1 MKLLNSPIRKNL
13 VASGLGLL
21 IQISNQILLVPLFLL
36 QWDINYY
43 GDWIILT
50 SLSLIFQMTDA
61 GLSSVTQN
69 QFSIE
74 YAQEKYSVCKSLLT
88 NNTVL
93 ITIIG
98 IVCLTG
104 CLVFALFFNMAS
116 ILGLNIINGT
126 EAGIVL
132 FATTTSVFIK
142 MEGSV
147 YDSIYRANSQLY
159 KATSITQI
167 NILLNTIVTVI
178 CLFVFDTMVYVALSI
193 LLVDIIVLSV
203 RIGKT
208 KKIFQYS
215 FSFRSINRKLF
226 KQLLLPSLSF
236 MCFPLS
242 NAIIYQG
249 FTLLVNRFF
258 GAEAMVAYNTIRT
271 LTSFVKKVISM
282 IQSSVWPEYS
292 LAYGRND
299 VKRMR
304 ELHRKAFS
312 LSFPLTI
319 FCCVLIMTFG
329 KYIYEI
335 WTTGKITFDYSLSF
349 AFCLLLIARNIW
361 ATSNVAL
368 VATNKHVRFSI
379 YYLLGA
385 IFSLI
390 ISVSVV
396 RMFNFLE
403 IFVYSQLVIDI
414 MLCGYV
420 LRKAM
425 QLTDDRIGKFILSP
439 IDLFSQYIYRRNK

>member
-1 MKLLNSPIRKNL
+1 MNLLNSPIRKNL
-13 VASGLGLL
+13 FASGFGLI
-21 IQISNQILLVPLFLL
+21 IQICNQILLVPLFLL
-36 QWDINYY
+36 QWDVSYY

-69 QFSIE
+69 QFAIE
-74 YAQEKYSVCKSLLT
+74 YAQKSYKTCKSLLT
-88 NNTVL
+88 NNIVL

-98 IVCLTG
+98 ILCLIG
-104 CLVFALFFNMAS
+104 CFVFALSFDMAS
-116 ILGLNIINGT
+116 ILGLNIIMGS
-126 EAGIVL
+126 EACVVL
-132 FATTTSVFIK
+132 LAITASVFIK

-159 KATSITQI
+159 KATSITQV
-167 NILLNTIVTVI
+167 NILLNTIVTII
-178 CLFVFDTMVYVALSI
+178 CLFVFDAMVYMALSI
-193 LLVDIIVLSV
+193 LVVDVIVLIF
-203 RIGKT
+203 RIEKT

-215 FSFRSINRKLF
+215 FRLSYVDGRLF

-258 GAEAMVAYNTIRT
+258 GTEAMVAYNTIRT
-271 LTSFVKKVISM
+271 LTSFVKRVIAM

-299 VKRMR
+299 VNRMR

-319 FCCVLIMTFG
+319 FCCVFIMTLG
-329 KYIYEI
+329 EYVYEI
-335 WTTGKITFDYSLSF
+335 WTAGKISFDYSLSF

-368 VATNKHVRFSI
+368 VATNKHVKFSI

-385 IFSLI
+385 IFSLV

-396 RMFNFLE
+396 QMFNFLE
-403 IFVYSQLVIDI
+403 IFVYSQLIIDI
-414 MLCGYV
+414 ILCGYV
-420 LRKAM
+420 LRRAM
-425 QLTDDRIGKFILSP
+425 QLTEDRISDFIISPVKLLSQ
-439 IDLFSQYIYRRNK
+439 SIYRLKK

>member
-1 MKLLNSPIRKNL
+1 
-13 VASGLGLL
+13 
-21 IQISNQILLVPLFLL
+21 
-36 QWDINYY
+36 
-43 GDWIILT
+43 
-50 SLSLIFQMTDA
+50 
-61 GLSSVTQN
+61 
-69 QFSIE
+69 
-74 YAQEKYSVCKSLLT
+74 
-88 NNTVL
+88 
-93 ITIIG
+93 
-98 IVCLTG
+98 
-104 CLVFALFFNMAS
+104 
-116 ILGLNIINGT
+116 
-126 EAGIVL
+126 
-132 FATTTSVFIK
+132 

-147 YDSIYRANSQLY
+147 FDSIYRANSQLY

-167 NILLNTIVTVI
+167 NILLNTIITII
-178 CLFVFDTMVYVALSI
+178 CLFVFDSMVHVALSI
-193 LLVDIIVLSV
+193 LIIDIMVLIV
-203 RIGKT
+203 RIKKT
-208 KKIFQYS
+208 REIFQYS
-215 FSFRSINRKLF
+215 FHLNSINGRLF
-226 KQLLLPSLSF
+226 KRLLLPSLSF

-271 LTSFVKKVISM
+271 LTSFVKRVISM

-292 LAYGRND
+292 IAYGRKD

-319 FCCVLIMTFG
+319 ICCVFIMTLG
-329 KYIYEI
+329 EYVYEV
-335 WTTGKITFDYSLSF
+335 WTAGKIIFDYSLSF

-390 ISVSVV
+390 IAVSVV
-396 RMFNFLE
+396 QMFNFLE

-414 MLCGYV
+414 ILCGYV
-420 LRKAM
+420 LRQAM
-425 QLTDDRIGKFILSP
+425 LLTEDNMSKFIISP
-439 IDLFSQYIYRRNK
+439 IELICQSYCRLKK

>member
-1 MKLLNSPIRKNL
+1 MNLLDSPIRKNL
-13 VASGLGLL
+13 FASGFGLI
-21 IQISNQILLVPLFLL
+21 IQICNQILLVPLFLL
-36 QWDINYY
+36 QWDVNYY

-74 YAQEKYSVCKSLLT
+74 YAQKKYTVCKSLLT
-88 NNTVL
+88 NNIIL
-93 ITIIG
+93 IAIIG
-98 IVCLTG
+98 TI
-104 CLVFALFFNMAS
+104 CLVGCFIFASFFDMGS
-116 ILGLNIINGT
+116 ILGLNSIDKT
-126 EAGIVL
+126 EACIVL
-132 FATTTSVFIK
+132 LATTASVFIK

-147 YDSIYRANSQLY
+147 FDSIYRANSQLY

-167 NILLNTIVTVI
+167 NILLNTIITII
-178 CLFVFDTMVYVALSI
+178 CVFVFDTMVHVALSI
-193 LLVDIIVLSV
+193 LIIDIIVLIV
-203 RIGKT
+203 RIKKT
-208 KKIFQYS
+208 REIFQYS
-215 FSFRSINRKLF
+215 FHLNSINGRLF

-271 LTSFVKKVISM
+271 LTSFVKRVISM

-292 LAYGRND
+292 IAYGRKD

-319 FCCVLIMTFG
+319 ICCVFIMTLG
-329 KYIYEI
+329 EYVYEV
-335 WTTGKITFDYSLSF
+335 WTAGKITFDYSLSF
-349 AFCLLLIARNIW
+349 AFCLLLIARNVW

-396 RMFNFLE
+396 QMFNFLE

-414 MLCGYV
+414 LLCSYV
-420 LRKAM
+420 LRQAM
-425 QLTDDRIGKFILSP
+425 LLTEDNMSKFIISP
-439 IDLFSQYIYRRNK
+439 IELISQSFYRLKK

>member
-1 MKLLNSPIRKNL
+1 MNLLNSPIRKNL
-13 VASGLGLL
+13 FASGFGLI
-21 IQISNQILLVPLFLL
+21 IQICNQILLVPLFLL
-36 QWDINYY
+36 QWDVSYY

-74 YAQEKYSVCKSLLT
+74 YAQKKYTVCKSLLT
-88 NNTVL
+88 NNIVL

-98 IVCLTG
+98 ITCLIG
-104 CLVFALFFNMAS
+104 CFFFASLFDMNS
-116 ILGLNIINGT
+116 ILGLNLINET
-126 EAGIVL
+126 EACIVL
-132 FATTTSVFIK
+132 LATTASVFIK

-147 YDSIYRANSQLY
+147 FDSIYRANSQLY

-167 NILLNTIVTVI
+167 NILLNTIITII
-178 CLFVFDTMVYVALSI
+178 CLFVFDSMVYVALSI
-193 LLVDIIVLSV
+193 LIIDIIVLIV
-203 RIGKT
+203 RI
-208 KKIFQYS
+208 KKSREIFQYS
-215 FSFRSINRKLF
+215 FHLHSINSRLF

-271 LTSFVKKVISM
+271 LTSFVKRVISM

-292 LAYGRND
+292 IAYGRKD
-299 VKRMR
+299 VNRMR

-319 FCCVLIMTFG
+319 ICCVFIMTLG
-329 KYIYEI
+329 EYVYEV
-335 WTTGKITFDYSLSF
+335 WTAGKITFDYSLSF
-349 AFCLLLIARNIW
+349 AFCLLLIARNVW

-396 RMFNFLE
+396 QMFNFLE

-414 MLCGYV
+414 ILCGYV
-420 LRKAM
+420 LRQAM
-425 QLTDDRIGKFILSP
+425 LLTEDNMSKFIISP
-439 IDLFSQYIYRRNK
+439 IEFIYQSYYRQKK